1 MEKVTYKNI
10 HKEGKRIKETSD
22 WFHVHNEEMLLQYDS
37 NYIQFKRMPTIQE
50 FELVED
56 YLKTFHQKTG
66 QKHLK
71 FVFPENE
78 KFTKDLLE
86 HIVQNLH
93 YEVGM
98 TELYAIAPCDFPVL
112 YPSEDILIQKV
123 TEENFEDY
131 LQLEYNQDLEYGVDY
146 AKGKTEI
153 YQKNFKN
160 PLFLQ
165 VIAYYKGKAA
175 GALEVIIADKTVE
188 IDGIFVIEEYQRKG
202 IAARMQ
208 RKIMDL
214 FPNKTIILLADGED
228 TPREMYQRQNYQQQG
243 FQYEAL
249 KENF

>member
-37 NYIQFKRMPTIQE
+37 NYIQFKKMPTIQE

-86 HIVQNLH
+86 YIVQNLH

-98 TELYAIAPCDFPVL
+98 TELYAIAP
-112 YPSEDILIQKV
+112 
-123 TEENFEDY
+123 
-131 LQLEYNQDLEYGVDY
+131 
-146 AKGKTEI
+146 
-153 YQKNFKN
+153 
-160 PLFLQ
+160 
-165 VIAYYKGKAA
+165 
-175 GALEVIIADKTVE
+175 
-188 IDGIFVIEEYQRKG
+188 
-202 IAARMQ
+202 
-208 RKIMDL
+208 
-214 FPNKTIILLADGED
+214 
-228 TPREMYQRQNYQQQG
+228 
-243 FQYEAL
+243 
-249 KENF
+249 